1 MLDKLVAFALFTILA
16 TAPSVTAQQKAEIKR
31 VPPENTSIT
40 SGAEMFGT
48 YCAVC
53 HGVDGKGNGPAAP
66 ALAKQ
71 PPDLTQLSKKNGG
84 KFPTFIVS
92 NVILGD
98 EFIAAHG
105 SRDMPMWGDV
115 FRSKNRDES
124 AIKLRRHN
132 LTVYVESLQQ
142 K

>member
-1 MLDKLVAFALFTILA
+1 MRSKATLSVLLMILA
-16 TAPSVTAQQKAEIKR
+16 VVPSGSARQQTGIKR
-31 VPPENTSIT
+31 VPPEDTPVT
-40 SGAEMFGT
+40 SGPVMFRT

-53 HGVDGKGNGPAAP
+53 HGIDGKGNGPAVP

-84 KFPTFIVS
+84 KFPTFVVS
-92 NVILGD
+92 NIILGD

-124 AIKLRRHN
+124 AIKLRIHN
-132 LTVYVESLQQ
+132 LTEYVESLQQ

>member
-1 MLDKLVAFALFTILA
+1 MRCKGSGLTLFAILLIA
-16 TAPSVTAQQKAEIKR
+16 GPGSAQQPEIRR
-31 VPPENTSIT
+31 VPPENTPIT
-40 SGAEMFGT
+40 SGSEMFRI

-53 HGVDGKGNGPAAP
+53 HGTDGKGNGPAVP

-105 SRDMPMWGDV
+105 SRDMPMWGDA

-124 AIKLRRHN
+124 AIKLRIHN
-132 LTVYVESLQQ
+132 LTEYIESLQQ

>member
-1 MLDKLVAFALFTILA
+1 MLCKVSGLALFAILA
-16 TAPSVTAQQKAEIKR
+16 VMDASSAQQPEIKR
-31 VPPENTSIT
+31 VPPENTPIT
-40 SGAEMFGT
+40 SGAEMFRT

-53 HGVDGKGNGPAAP
+53 HGVDGKGNGPAVP
-66 ALAKQ
+66 ALARQ
-71 PPDLTQLSKKNGG
+71 PPDLTQLTRKNGG

-124 AIKLRRHN
+124 AIKLRMHN
-132 LTVYVESLQQ
+132 LTEYIESLQQ

>member
-16 TAPSVTAQQKAEIKR
+16 TAPSVAAQQKAEIKR

-71 PPDLTQLSKKNGG
+71 PRRWLRQLLGSGPG
-84 KFPTFIVS
+84 VS
-92 NVILGD
+92 LPFSEGRTALLASWLLA
-98 EFIAAHG
+98 FQRA
-105 SRDMPMWGDV
+105 
-115 FRSKNRDES
+115 
-124 AIKLRRHN
+124 
-132 LTVYVESLQQ
+132 
-142 K
+142 

>member
-124 AIKLRRHN
+124 AIKLRIHN

>member
-71 PPDLTQLSKKNGG
+71 PPDLAQLSKKNGG

-124 AIKLRRHN
+124 AIKLRIHN